1 MYPTLYAL
9 IDFLRQLFELLLRL
23 HKLPTSVDVAIWVH
37 LFEVVV
43 LSSHTSISIGEEL
56 GLYASPAVSLV
67 SSLSSLKTMDK
78 VVDLEGLLMVQ
89 VEGYLKFSIDG
100 GWKRGITWDDG
111 AGLKLIEGT
120 EAG

>member
-43 LSSHTSISIGEEL
+43 QPYLDINWL
-56 GLYASPAVSLV
+56 GVGVVCVSGCI
-67 SSLSSLKTMDK
+67 TRII
-78 VVDLEGLLMVQ
+78 VVIFKDHGQ
-89 VEGYLKFSIDG
+89 GCRS
-100 GWKRGITWDDG
+100 
-111 AGLKLIEGT
+111 
-120 EAG
+120 